1 MLTNLLTIRNAKAHA
16 GGLAWDLNT
25 ANLPGLRTREL
36 FNRLFPEGGP
46 RDWYANLKAPL
57 LIQDDDRT
65 GALWESMHDGDGY
78 TALTGGLAHPLAC
91 VLAPVYPW
99 LSPPHRV

>member
-25 ANLPGLRTREL
+25 EGLARLRAREL

-65 GALWESMHDGDGY
+65 G
-78 TALTGGLAHPLAC
+78 GLAHPLAR
-91 VLAPVYPW
+91 VLAPVCPW